1 MLFDSTV
8 RKELARSFAATLVV
22 ILTIVI
28 TMMLIRTL
36 GQAAG
41 GAVSPQDVVLVLGY
55 SALGQLPTMLTLSL
69 FIAIV
74 VSLGRMYRD
83 SEMAIWFASG
93 VGLSRFVR
101 PVSWTALPV
110 LVVIALLL
118 LFVWPWVNQQSTEL
132 RDRYQQRSDLAR
144 VTPGVFQNSS
154 DGRRVFFVERESP
167 DGINARNVFVLTQLR
182 NVESVTTARSG
193 RLESQGNDRVLV
205 LESGQRNDSDGT
217 NGERT
222 LSSFETYRVLA
233 DDQRVRKVE
242 TLPPRAMRTVDL
254 VRQPDARNQ
263 GELAWRLGLLIAAA
277 NLLLLGIALSAVNP
291 RRASNWNLVFALLT
305 FVVYFN
311 LVNLTQ
317 NWVASGR
324 IGMGTAMLTLHGG
337 GFGLALALLWWRDH
351 GTSVRIGRPSAP
363 VRVRGATA

>member
-1 MLFDSTV
+1 
-8 RKELARSFAATLVV
+8 
-22 ILTIVI
+22 
-28 TMMLIRTL
+28 
-36 GQAAG
+36 
-41 GAVSPQDVVLVLGY
+41 
-55 SALGQLPTMLTLSL
+55 
-69 FIAIV
+69 
-74 VSLGRMYRD
+74 
-83 SEMAIWFASG
+83 
-93 VGLSRFVR
+93 
-101 PVSWTALPV
+101 
-110 LVVIALLL
+110 
-118 LFVWPWVNQQSTEL
+118 VNQQSTEL

-305 FVVYFN
+305 FVVYLN

-351 GTSVRIGRPSAP
+351 GTSVRVGRRSAP
-363 VRVRGATA
+363 VRVRAVTA